1 MVQCSDRRADSGAR
15 VSAGLRYEA
24 DGAPSTW
31 LVLGQGAQITVLTIN
46 ANVMLAAVA
55 FRSGG
60 ADHYLLWGVFATL
73 FCAGVGTILQAL
85 RFGRIGAGYCV
96 LAGTSAVFVPVSATA
111 LASGGPA
118 LLATLVMAA
127 ALLQMAV
134 STRLSLVR
142 RLLTPAVTGTVIMLA
157 TVSLMPTLAGLLNQA
172 PADAPLAAAPVCAL
186 VTVALIVGVGLKGN
200 AALRLWAPVIG
211 VAGGAAAGALF
222 GIYDTQRVAEAPWIG
237 MSVADWPG
245 LDLAFGAEFWALL
258 PAFALISLVAV
269 TRSIGVAVATQRVS
283 WNRLP
288 AADFRAVD
296 FRAVQGGIAAEGA
309 GNLLAG
315 LSGGAPNTA
324 YPISPSVI
332 ELTGVAARRVGI
344 AAGAILILVACAP
357 KALAVVIAI
366 PSPVVAAAIGV
377 MMVMVFV
384 VGLRQVMREGLDYS
398 TGLIVGVSFWIG
410 MGFQAQLIFPDI
422 VGGFAGGLFG
432 NGMVA
437 GGATAIL
444 LTLAVNL
451 TQPRSGRFVGRA
463 EASEL
468 ANIQA
473 FLAAFAAR
481 RHWDG
486 AMRQRLAAAAEEAL
500 AAVLQS
506 EATESGEGD
515 GAREARRLQ
524 LTVRGAGGGATLELA
539 TAVAGEENL
548 QDRIAL
554 LSEEPAGEAL
564 RDVPLRLLRHLASSV
579 RHQQF
584 HNADVLTVQVD
595 GRR

>member
-1 MVQCSDRRADSGAR
+1 MNT
-15 VSAGLRYEA
+15 GLRYEA
-24 DGAPSTW
+24 DGAPSAW
-31 LVLGQGAQITVLTIN
+31 LALGQGAQIVMLTIN
-46 ANVMLAAVA
+46 VNVMLAAVT
-55 FRSGG
+55 FRGG
-60 ADHYLLWGVFATL
+60 GVDHYLLWGVFATL
-73 FCAGVGTILQAL
+73 LCAGVGTILQAL
-85 RFGRIGAGYCV
+85 RFGRVGTGYCV
-96 LAGTSAVFVPVSATA
+96 LAGTSAIFVPVSTTA

-127 ALLQMAV
+127 ALLQMAI

-157 TVSLMPTLAGLLNQA
+157 TVSVMPALAGLLNQV

-200 AALRLWAPVIG
+200 AVLRLWAPVIG
-211 VAGGAAAGALF
+211 VAGGAVAGALF
-222 GIYDTQRVAEAPWIG
+222 GIYDTQRVAEAPWVG
-237 MSVADWPG
+237 MSVVDWPG

-258 PAFALISLVAV
+258 PAFAFISLVAV
-269 TRSIGVAVATQRVS
+269 TRSIGTIVATQRMS
-283 WNRLP
+283 WSRP
-288 AADFRAVD
+288 RAVD

-315 LSGGAPNTA
+315 LTGGAPNTA
-324 YPISPSVI
+324 YPISSSVI
-332 ELTGVAARRVGI
+332 ELTGVAARRVGV

-366 PSPVVAAAIGV
+366 PNPVVAAAIGV
-377 MMVMVFV
+377 VLVMVFV

-410 MGFQAQLIFPDI
+410 VGFQAQLIFPDI
-422 VGGFAGGLFG
+422 VGNFAGGLFG

-463 EASEL
+463 EAAEL

-481 RHWDG
+481 HHWDD
-486 AMRQRLAAAAEEAL
+486 AMQHRLAAAAEEAL
-500 AAVLQS
+500 TAVLGS
-506 EATESGEGD
+506 ETTENEDGD
-515 GAREARRLQ
+515 GARQARRLQ
-524 LTVRGAGGGATLELA
+524 LTVRGAGDGATLELV

-554 LSEEPAGEAL
+554 LGEEPAGEAM

-595 GRR
+595 GPRR

>member
-1 MVQCSDRRADSGAR
+1 MNT
-15 VSAGLRYEA
+15 GLRYEA
-24 DGAPSTW
+24 DGAPSVW
-31 LVLGQGAQITVLTIN
+31 LALGQGAQITMLMIN

-55 FRSGG
+55 FRGGG

-73 FCAGVGTILQAL
+73 FCAGVGTILLAL
-85 RFGRIGAGYCV
+85 RFGRVGAGYCV
-96 LAGTSAVFVPVSATA
+96 LAGTSAVFVPVSAAA

-127 ALLQMAV
+127 ALLQVAI
-134 STRLSLVR
+134 STHLSLVR
-142 RLLTPAVTGTVIMLA
+142 RLLTPAVTGTVIMLLP
-157 TVSLMPTLAGLLNQA
+157 VSVMPILARLLNQA

-237 MSVADWPG
+237 MSVTDWPG

-258 PAFALISLVAV
+258 PAFAFISLVAA
-269 TRSIGVAVATQRVS
+269 TKSIGAVVATQRVS
-283 WNRLP
+283 WNRP
-288 AADFRAVD
+288 RTVD

-315 LSGGAPNTA
+315 LGGGVPNTA
-324 YPISPSVI
+324 YPIGPSVI

-366 PSPVVAAAIGV
+366 PSPVVAAAVGV
-377 MMVMVFV
+377 VMVMVFV
-384 VGLRQVMREGLDYS
+384 VGLREVMQEGMDYS

-410 MGFQAQLIFPDI
+410 VGFQAQLIFPDI

-506 EATESGEGD
+506 EATENEEGN

-524 LTVRGAGGGATLELA
+524 MTVRGVGGGATLELA

-554 LSEEPAGEAL
+554 LSEEPAGEAM

-595 GRR
+595 SPQR